1 LTERHKEILPQ
12 LTQKYPNM
20 EMQAELVTSSPP
32 TASFSPQGIQ
42 VAGPG
47 LITVSVLPANGNPV
61 PVFAFNIQLS
71 TSAKVPPPSLP
82 LHACLRP
89 GACCHHGRRCKL
101 TSYLAQQVTVQN
113 GRIYTDLTYL
123 NSPVTVAVRPGLS
136 HNKLRATDAISL

>member
-1 LTERHKEILPQ
+1 
-12 LTQKYPNM
+12 M

-71 TSAKVPPPSLP
+71 TSAKVPLLPLRHGVLSSVCPYSLP
-82 LHACLRP
+82 R
-89 GACCHHGRRCKL
+89 
-101 TSYLAQQVTVQN
+101 T
-113 GRIYTDLTYL
+113 
-123 NSPVTVAVRPGLS
+123 S
-136 HNKLRATDAISL
+136 HNR